1 MESTSTSLLLRAQS
15 GQDPAAWERLVAIYR
30 PFIYGWLRRHSASHQ
45 DAEDLTQEVLTIL
58 VRELPGFSHSG
69 RVGAFRRWLR
79 ATAANRM
86 RSFWRAGRCR
96 PLAGGNTEFLV
107 MVHQIEDDTSDLSK
121 LWDQQHDQ
129 HVLARIIE
137 SIENEFEP
145 TTVQAFRRLTFDL
158 QPAADVAAALGLTV
172 PAVYIA
178 KSRVLRRI
186 RQEASGML
194 D

>member
-1 MESTSTSLLLRAQS
+1 MQPTSTSLLLRARS
-15 GQDPAAWERLVAIYR
+15 GDDPAAWERLVAIYR
-30 PFIYGWLRRHSASHQ
+30 PFVYGWLRRHSASHQ

-58 VRELPGFSHSG
+58 VRELPDFSHSG
-69 RVGAFRRWLR
+69 RVGAFRTWLR

-96 PLAGGNTEFLV
+96 PVARGDTEFLI
-107 MVHQIEDDTSDLSK
+107 MVHEIEDDSSALSK
-121 LWDQQHDQ
+121 LWDREHDQ

-137 SIENEFEP
+137 SIESEFEP

-158 QPAADVAAALGLTV
+158 QPAPDVAAALGLTV

-186 RQEASGML
+186 RQEAAGML

>member
-1 MESTSTSLLLRAQS
+1 MESTSRSLLLRAQS

-58 VRELPGFSHSG
+58 VRELPDFSHSG
-69 RVGAFRRWLR
+69 RIGAFRGWLR
-79 ATAANRM
+79 TTAANRM

-96 PLAGGNTEFLV
+96 PVASGKTEFLV
-107 MVHQIEDDTSDLSK
+107 MVHQIEDDNSDMSK

-145 TTVQAFRRLTFDL
+145 TTVQAFRRLTFDV

-186 RQEASGML
+186 RQEAAGIL

>member
-1 MESTSTSLLLRAQS
+1 M
-15 GQDPAAWERLVAIYR
+15 YR

-69 RVGAFRRWLR
+69 RLGAFRKWLR

-86 RSFWRAGRCR
+86 RSFWRAGRFR
-96 PLAGGNTEFLV
+96 PVASGNTEFLV
-107 MVHQIEDDTSDLSK
+107 MVHQIEDDNSDMSK

-145 TTVQAFRRLTFDL
+145 TTVQAFRRLTFDV
-158 QPAADVAAALGLTV
+158 QPAADVAAALGLSV

-186 RQEASGML
+186 RQEAAGIL

>member
-1 MESTSTSLLLRAQS
+1 MML
-15 GQDPAAWERLVAIYR
+15 
-30 PFIYGWLRRHSASHQ
+30 
-45 DAEDLTQEVLTIL
+45 
-58 VRELPGFSHSG
+58 
-69 RVGAFRRWLR
+69 
-79 ATAANRM
+79 
-86 RSFWRAGRCR
+86 
-96 PLAGGNTEFLV
+96 
-107 MVHQIEDDTSDLSK
+107 HQIEDDSSDLSK

-137 SIENEFEP
+137 SIEREFEP

-158 QPAADVAAALGLTV
+158 QSAADVAAALGLTV

-186 RQEASGML
+186 RQEAAGML